1 MEFKVTLQQRLIEQC
16 IQGNTRAQHELYL
29 QYAHAMYNVAYRIC
43 GNKYDAEDILQDS
56 FLKAFTKL
64 SSFKGEA
71 SFGSWLKR
79 IVVNQ
84 CISAMRNRKGFFT
97 QITSAVEVTTS
108 EDEDFQL
115 DELFPMEKVLQAIES
130 LPDGAR
136 AVFTLRAIEEY
147 KFAEIS
153 EMLGLSETNCKVQYH
168 RSKKLLN
175 EKLKCLMIENW
186 QYKE

>member
-1 MEFKVTLQQRLIEQC
+1 LEHQITLQQLLIEKCKRGDTQ
-16 IQGNTRAQHELYL
+16 AQHELYK
-29 QYAHAMYNVAYRIC
+29 QYVHAMYNVAYRIC
-43 GNKYDAEDILQDS
+43 GNRYDAEDVLQES

-84 CISAMRNRKGFFT
+84 SITAMRSRKGFLSPLT
-97 QITSAVEVTTS
+97 PAIESNTKEEADTWI
-108 EDEDFQL
+108 DED
-115 DELFPMEKVLQAIES
+115 FPMEKVIQAIES

-136 AVFTLRAIEEY
+136 TVFTLKAIEEY
-147 KFAEIS
+147 KFSEIS

-175 EKLKCLMIENW
+175 EKLKVLVAEN
-186 QYKE
+186 